1 MKDHTFN
8 AEGTMTQSKSSHPF
22 LRSPIPLFLQVASVI
37 RRRIEV
43 GVWPPGERIPS
54 LDELSSEFSVAR
66 TTVRQAVAKLEDEGL
81 IWRKQGKGTFVNK
94 KTVDRHWLNLEIRWD
109 AIINLIEGTTIT
121 LLDAKDDVSL
131 PALPPEEGRPA
142 RAYHYMKRLHQKD
155 HQAYCIIDVYL
166 DADIYRQNPGAFE
179 KRTILSVLD
188 SMHHLEIERAHQ
200 VLTIGT
206 VDMENAKALGISLES
221 PVANVR
227 RIIRGKKRKILYLAD
242 IAYRADFVKLD
253 IDLK

>member
-1 MKDHTFN
+1 MKDHTFDKVLIMIKAN
-8 AEGTMTQSKSSHPF
+8 SSNP
-22 LRSPIPLFLQVASVI
+22 LMRSPVPLFLQVASVM

-54 LDELSSEFSVAR
+54 LEELSGEFSVAR

-81 IWRKQGKGTFVNK
+81 IWRKQGKGTFVNE
-94 KTVDRHWLNLEIRWD
+94 KTIDRHWLNLKIRWE

-121 LLDAKDDVSL
+121 LLVSKDDVTL
-131 PALPPEEGRPA
+131 PALPSEEGRPA
-142 RAYHYMKRLHQKD
+142 PAYHYMKRLHQKD
-155 HQAYCIIDVYL
+155 NKAYCIIDIYL
-166 DADIYRQNPGAFE
+166 EADIYHQNPGAFDN
-179 KRTILSVLD
+179 RTVLSVLD
-188 SMHHLEIERAHQ
+188 SMPQLKIERAHQ
-200 VLTIGT
+200 ILTIGT
-206 VDMENAKALGISLES
+206 VDIENAKALGISLES

-253 IDLK
+253 IELK